1 MKVTILIDNLS
12 SGSLLSEWG
21 LSIHIDYQGH
31 QILLDLHGCEQPH
44 ECWKLSSG
52 PLEKQQYS

>member
-31 QILLDLHGCEQPH
+31 QILLE
-44 ECWKLSSG
+44 
-52 PLEKQQYS
+52 LEFQTVVSCHVGVGN